1 MKAEKSA
8 EKQEFENKYMLGYC
22 DAMAMALSSYADLP
36 IRAMYPVHVLADG
49 SERVDPD
56 FLHVYVMDGD
66 QAWDAKGK
74 RSEKE
79 IAEDFSDFMSL
90 LKRPG
95 DVEIKI
101 TTEDYNDADDLI
113 ESKGCDTSNV
123 AEALQDAVEHLGIDQ
138 QTADMTARL
147 FKKSERHRLC

>member
-1 MKAEKSA
+1 V
-8 EKQEFENKYMLGYC
+8 EKQEFEKKYMLGYC
-22 DAMAMALSSYADLP
+22 DALAMALSSYADLP
-36 IRAMYPVHVLADG
+36 IRAMYPVHVLPDG

-79 IAEDFSDFMSL
+79 VAEDFSEFMTL

-95 DVEIKI
+95 DLEMRIS
-101 TTEDYNDADDLI
+101 TQDYNDVDDLV
-113 ESKGCDTSNV
+113 ESKGCNTANIPQ
-123 AEALQDAVEHLGIDQ
+123 ALKDAVEYLGIDQ
-138 QTADMTARL
+138 ETADLTARM
-147 FKKSERHRLC
+147 FKKTERCRLW